1 MRLGFIGT
9 GTIAAAIV
17 EGLHAASSSRSIIL
31 SPRNEATASRLA
43 AQFPNI
49 QVALTNQA
57 VLDGSD
63 TVVLAVRPQ
72 IAQSV
77 LSELRFRSEHRVIS
91 LIPAVT
97 LGYLRGITAPAA
109 AVTRAVPLPSAAR
122 RQSPTPIFPADP
134 EVKAMFNELGIVIEL
149 DHEEEFEAFT
159 TATAIMSSY
168 FRFAETV
175 AAWMQD
181 EGIAGPKAQA
191 FVRQMLQGLSG
202 TAASS
207 PQSTFADL
215 TVDHQTPGGL
225 NEQVLNSLTEAGT
238 FKSLDHA
245 LDGILVRL
253 SAGRSK

>member
-17 EGLHAASSSRSIIL
+17 EGLHAASSRHSIIL
-31 SPRNEATASRLA
+31 SPRNEATASHLA
-43 AQFPNI
+43 AQFADI
-49 QVALTNQA
+49 QVAPTNQA

-63 TVVLAVRPQ
+63 TVLLAVRPQ
-72 IAQSV
+72 IAHSV
-77 LSELRFRSEHRVIS
+77 LSELRFRPEHRVIS
-91 LIPAVT
+91 IIPAVT
-97 LGYLRGITAPAA
+97 LEYLRGITAPAA

-134 EVKAMFNELGIVIEL
+134 EVKATFNELGVAIEL
-149 DHEEEFEAFT
+149 DHEEEFEVFT

-175 AAWMQD
+175 ASWMQG
-181 EGIAGPKAQA
+181 EGIAATKAQA
-191 FVRQMLQGLSG
+191 FVSQMLRGLSG
-202 TAASS
+202 TAAGS

-215 TVDHQTPGGL
+215 VVDHQTPGGL
-225 NEQVLNSLTEAGT
+225 NEQVLNSLTEADA

-245 LDGILVRL
+245 LDGILARL
-253 SAGRSK
+253 ATGRSK